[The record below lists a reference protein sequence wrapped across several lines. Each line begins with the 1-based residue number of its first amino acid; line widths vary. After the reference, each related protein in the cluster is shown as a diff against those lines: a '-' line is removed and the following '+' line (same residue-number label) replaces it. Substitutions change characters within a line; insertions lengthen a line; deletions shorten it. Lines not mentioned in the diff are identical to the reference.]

1 MIKNKKIIAIIPAR
15 GGSKVISKKNTKM
28 ICGKP
33 LLAWSILAA
42 KKSKYIDKIVVST
55 EDKKISIVAKKWGAE
70 VLDRP
75 KKYATDTATTI
86 QVLKH
91 AIKEIPGYDAIILLQ
106 PTSPLRTGKLIDN
119 AIEKFIETKVDTLA
133 TGYICKEYEW
143 GKTNNI
149 PRQKLKGWFYDDGN
163 IYIHKLDYLKKGKWI
178 GKKLERMIVDEH
190 FNFEIDAQVDF
201 YIMENLMK
209 KYLLKIKK

>member
-1 MIKNKKIIAIIPAR
+1 
-15 GGSKVISKKNTKM
+15 M